1 MRRIRHILGLVS
13 IFALLSGCAY
23 QAAVNRLSPDEQV
36 EFRAHSKVMNARQA
50 RTYLA
55 KDTPAERSAYLQEI
69 GTAQRFEA
77 LNAEDQA
84 SVLAGYIRKGMSAEA
99 VRFLWGE
106 PGYTAGYT
114 GHYERWIY
122 AGSALDLA
130 ESGHQYGNVSTQ
142 VEVHL
147 TDGLVDWWFESVPES
162 QDDPGEEPSRE
173 MP

>member
-1 MRRIRHILGLVS
+1 MLRVLGIVS
-13 IFALLSGCAY
+13 IFTLLSGCAY
-23 QAAVNRLSPDEQV
+23 QAAVNRLSPDEQA
-36 EFRAHSKVMNARQA
+36 EFRAYSKVMNARQT

-55 KDTPAERSAYLQEI
+55 KTTPAERSAYLQEI

-99 VRFLWGE
+99 MRFLWGE
-106 PGYTAGYT
+106 PAYTAGYT

-122 AGSALDLA
+122 AGSAFDLT
-130 ESGHQYGNVSTQ
+130 ESGNQFSHGGTR

-147 TDGLVDWWFESVPES
+147 TDGLVDWWFEGIPES
-162 QDDPGEEPSRE
+162 NDDAGENGDRQRQ
-173 MP
+173 

>member
-1 MRRIRHILGLVS
+1 MQDRIGMHEGRAVAGRRGIQRLDRQRLGAV
-13 IFALLSGCAY
+13 IDR
-23 QAAVNRLSPDEQV
+23 AAIGN
-36 EFRAHSKVMNARQA
+36 QA

-55 KDTPAERSAYLQEI
+55 KATPAERSSYLQEI

-106 PGYTAGYT
+106 PAYTAGYT

-130 ESGHQYGNVSTQ
+130 ESGNHYRDAGTR
-142 VEVHL
+142 VEVQL
-147 TDGLVDWWFESVPES
+147 TDGLVDWWFEGVPDSDDDAGES
-162 QDDPGEEPSRE
+162 EDPQRF
-173 MP
+173 

>member
-1 MRRIRHILGLVS
+1 MIRIRHILGIVS
-13 IFALLSGCAY
+13 VFALLSGCAY

-36 EFRAHSKVMNARQA
+36 EFRAHSKVMTARQA

-55 KDTPAERSAYLQEI
+55 KATPAERSSYLQEI

-106 PGYTAGYT
+106 PAYTAGYT

-122 AGSALDLA
+122 AGSAPDLT
-130 ESGHQYGNVSTQ
+130 ESGNRYNNSSTQ

-162 QDDPGEEPSRE
+162 NDDRGESEDSQRF
-173 MP
+173 